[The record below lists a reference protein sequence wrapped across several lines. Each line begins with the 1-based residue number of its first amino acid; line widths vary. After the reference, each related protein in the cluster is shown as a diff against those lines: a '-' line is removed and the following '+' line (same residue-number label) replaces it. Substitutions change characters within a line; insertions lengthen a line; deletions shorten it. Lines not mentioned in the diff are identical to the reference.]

1 MTRGKWADLRDQY
14 LQTPEQREAYEKAR
28 QELEAEMADYADR
41 LKDAKHAAPE
51 QEDES
56 GES

>member
-1 MTRGKWADLRDQY
+1 MTRKRWAELRDMY
-14 LQTPEQREAYEKAR
+14 ADTPEQREAHEKAR
-28 QELEAEMADYADR
+28 QCLEDELADYADR

-51 QEDES
+51 QEEKS

>member
-1 MTRGKWADLRDQY
+1 MTRKRWAELRDQHAD
-14 LQTPEQREAYEKAR
+14 TPERREAYEKAR
-28 QELEAEMADYADR
+28 QELEAEMADYTDR

-51 QEDES
+51 REDES